1 MRQSGGPG
9 HGYIQSPTQTTQHEL
24 GAVKGAAALQPH
36 MLSCSSSSLCI
47 DLKKTKDGFTG

>member
-24 GAVKGAAALQPH
+24 RTVKGAAALQPH